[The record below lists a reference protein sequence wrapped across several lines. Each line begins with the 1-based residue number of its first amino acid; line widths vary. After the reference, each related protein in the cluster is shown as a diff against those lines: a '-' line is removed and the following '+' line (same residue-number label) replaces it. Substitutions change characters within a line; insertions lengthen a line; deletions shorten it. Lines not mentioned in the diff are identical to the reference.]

1 MENPPHPFEAHC
13 LSLAKIA
20 AMIGTKQVNLIMRKE
35 PMVLNARRY
44 AFLNLEA
51 TLNGQVHDHVASSM
65 PTHYVHIAKV
75 EPKTRPLILGAETF
89 EGKEGDILSG

>member
-1 MENPPHPFEAHC
+1 MCASPLKLVAPVLNPTLESIKLILFEMENPPHPFEAQC

-44 AFLNLEA
+44 AFLNFEA
-51 TLNGQVHDHVASSM
+51 TLNGQ
-65 PTHYVHIAKV
+65 
-75 EPKTRPLILGAETF
+75 
-89 EGKEGDILSG
+89 SGP